1 MSSDERFAVERSIR
15 RAEYAHTLVAGVLV
29 MLERDIEDLRQAL
42 TSDQTS
48 RLQAYATRAER
59 RVSIPAQR
67 KGDES

>member
-1 MSSDERFAVERSIR
+1 MSSTERHQVERSIR

-29 MLERDIEDLRQAL
+29 MLEEDIDDLRRAL
-42 TSDQTS
+42 ASDRQS

-67 KGDES
+67 KGDGE